1 MPRSRGEY
9 PTAHTLSTNTFP
21 LASRPLTVVAP
32 RSLEAPSPPL
42 LCSLAVASR
51 PLRPCAP
58 ASVAL
63 ALAALCAAPSALAQT
78 APGPHGFQSV
88 PYRFVVGAVST
99 SALLHADS
107 VCPGEGNVCPFGGGG
122 GLLIGV
128 GRRYRSSAEWALS
141 YDLSV
146 RNARNLF
153 SSATLQQV
161 RFEHRWVL
169 WSPRSNLE
177 VYGGFD
183 LGVAFFG
190 ERFGVATLGPL
201 AGLLGGGNYH
211 MTAFFSVGLLLRLEA
226 LRFLVPFDTGDGV
239 SRSVGGVASVI
250 GTGYLTLTFRGP

>member
-1 MPRSRGEY
+1 MP
-9 PTAHTLSTNTFP
+9 P
-21 LASRPLTVVAP
+21 
-32 RSLEAPSPPL
+32 
-42 LCSLAVASR
+42 R
-51 PLRPCAP
+51 PLRRRAP
-58 ASVAL
+58 ARLAL
-63 ALAALCAAPSALAQT
+63 ALAAALAPAAAGAQS
-78 APGPHGFQSV
+78 PSREHGFQFV

-99 SALLHADS
+99 SALLHADA
-107 VCPGEGNVCPFGGGG
+107 VCPSDGNVCPFGGGG
-122 GLLIGV
+122 GLYVGV
-128 GRRYRSSAEWALS
+128 GRRYLASAEWALS

-146 RNARNLF
+146 RNARNIF

-201 AGLLGGGNYH
+201 AGVLGGGSYH
-211 MTAFFSVGLLLRLEA
+211 MTAFFSVGLMLRLEA

-239 SRSVGGVASVI
+239 SRSEGGAASVI
-250 GTGYLTLTFRGP
+250 ATGYLTLTFRGP